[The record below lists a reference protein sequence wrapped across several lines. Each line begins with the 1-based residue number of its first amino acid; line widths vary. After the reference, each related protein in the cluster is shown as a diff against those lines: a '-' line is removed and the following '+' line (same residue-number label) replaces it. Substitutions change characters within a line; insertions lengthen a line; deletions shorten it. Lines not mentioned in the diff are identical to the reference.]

1 MGKLFETGW
10 ERKPRGADGKLI
22 HEAPKPVDKV
32 DTGAK
37 GSETG
42 ELAKMQTA
50 TDGPTAVDEAA
61 AVAAK
66 AQMVV
71 LEGTRV
77 AEI

>member
-1 MGKLFETGW
+1 VQTKEGMETL
-10 ERKPRGADGKLI
+10 KVTKT
-22 HEAPKPVDKV
+22 V

>member
-1 MGKLFETGW
+1 VQTKEEMETV
-10 ERKPRGADGKLI
+10 KVTKT
-22 HEAPKPVDKV
+22 V

-37 GSETG
+37 GLETG